1 MKHETKVSIKAD
13 GWHHPVCSL
22 LLLRIFSGNVLLTH
36 IMSFISTE
44 LACIMPFSH
53 FLLFNDH
60 PLSLTFIISFS
71 EAKLLG
77 FLMPLIHLYHSPPKK
92 KNIPYPVRGKQVSG
106 TVQPLARSVFR
117 LLECDLSW
125 LNSVKAIKHPLW
137 KNTDASILK
146 TAWVLK
152 FVLTWE

>member
-1 MKHETKVSIKAD
+1 MDEIFLFVFC
-13 GWHHPVCSL
+13 CSL
-22 LLLRIFSGNVLLTH
+22 GYSVSGNVWLIH
-36 IMSFISTE
+36 IMSFISTD
-44 LACIMPFSH
+44 LACVMPFFH
-53 FLLFNDH
+53 FPLFNDH
-60 PLSLTFIISFS
+60 PLPFTFITSFIISFS

-77 FLMPLIHLYHSPPKK
+77 SLMPLTYTIPEKIYIY
-92 KNIPYPVRGKQVSG
+92 IPYPVKGKRVSG

-117 LLECDLSW
+117 LLLECDLSW

>member
-1 MKHETKVSIKAD
+1 M
-13 GWHHPVCSL
+13 
-22 LLLRIFSGNVLLTH
+22 
-36 IMSFISTE
+36 
-44 LACIMPFSH
+44 
-53 FLLFNDH
+53 
-60 PLSLTFIISFS
+60 
-71 EAKLLG
+71 
-77 FLMPLIHLYHSPPKK
+77 
-92 KNIPYPVRGKQVSG
+92 SG

-117 LLECDLSW
+117 LLLECDLSW